1 MLAPTP
7 APDTPATA
15 DPVAAPTPTVRHAPV
30 PVPPRAARKP
40 SAHTIAT
47 RLATAL
53 TDVLATRRSPNQ
65 VRSRMTP
72 TALGNLMRQ
81 LSGTPLPARN
91 FRVQSVHACLT
102 TQRSI
107 EATAVLTGATRSRAL
122 ALRIEHRSGQ
132 WVCSALSLL

>member
-7 APDTPATA
+7 TPLTTEPIAGPA
-15 DPVAAPTPTVRHAPV
+15 PTVRHATV
-30 PVPPRAARKP
+30 AVPPRARRNP
-40 SAHTIAT
+40 SAHTVAT
-47 RLATAL
+47 RLATAF
-53 TDVLATRRSPNQ
+53 TDVLATRRPSQQ

-72 TALGNLMRQ
+72 AAFGKLMRQ
-81 LSGTPLPARN
+81 LAGTSRSARD

-107 EATAVLTGATRSRAL
+107 EATAVLAGATRSRAL
-122 ALRIEHRSGQ
+122 ALRIEHRDGQ